1 MRRYTAMAM
10 TAAMLLA
17 TACGGDDGTGVRT
30 IEEGGSGSVS
40 GSGSGSGPAS
50 GSASGSGTATESGSA
65 SGTATESG
73 SASGTATESG
83 SASGSGS
90 GSAAAVDPGE
100 ADEQVAVLLSEHIVE
115 PEPASVPAGLIGFAA
130 DNAGELEHELYI
142 ARAGSA
148 DELPLA
154 DDGSVEEDDVPD
166 AGFIGEIEDIP
177 AGEEAAAAFQME
189 PGTYVLFCNIVED
202 DIVHFA
208 EGMHAEFTV
217 E

>member
-65 SGTATESG
+65 SG
-73 SASGTATESG
+73 SGTANESG

-90 GSAAAVDPGE
+90 GPAAAVDPGE

-166 AGFIGEIEDIP
+166 ADFIGEIEDIP

>member
-17 TACGGDDGTGVRT
+17 TACGGDNGTGVRT

-50 GSASGSGTATESGSA
+50 GSASG

-130 DNAGELEHELYI
+130 DNVGELENELYI

-154 DDGSVEEDDVPD
+154 DDGSVEEDDIPD
-166 AGFIGEIEDIP
+166 ADFIGEIEDIP

>member
-73 SASGTATESG
+73 SA
-83 SASGSGS
+83 S

-166 AGFIGEIEDIP
+166 ADFIGEIEDIP